1 MKTCWRSVLGLI
13 VVLGCE
19 PAEKNQEKEHVD
31 ASLAQDHASMVWVE
45 GGEFMMGAHPGD
57 QDALPRE
64 QPRHLVKVD
73 GFHMDRHEVT
83 NAQFAEFVESTG
95 YVTVAE
101 RPVDTPQGSFDPGSM
116 TFFSPEAI
124 FSLRDP
130 GQWWRWTESASWKC
144 PEGPGSTFQEVLN
157 HPVVHI
163 AFEDAVAYATWR
175 GARLPTEAEWEFAA
189 TSRGEQV
196 RFPWGSEAPDRGEVK
211 CNVWEGPFP
220 VSNTKLDGHVKT
232 APVMSYPANSLGV
245 YDLGGNV
252 WELCSDWY
260 DPSTYARRSDE
271 LVLNPRG
278 PEASFDPME
287 NHVSKRVMRGGSFL
301 CHPGYCSSY
310 RVTARMP
317 VADDTGA
324 SHVGFRCVRD
334 SMSLVPQN

>member
-1 MKTCWRSVLGLI
+1 MKTSWRSILGLV
-13 VVLGCE
+13 VVLGCH
-19 PAEKNQEKEHVD
+19 PAAKNHENKL
-31 ASLAQDHASMVWVE
+31 ASPQPAAGHASMVWVE
-45 GGEFMMGAHPGD
+45 GGAFQMGAHQGD
-57 QDALPRE
+57 SDALPRE
-64 QPRHLVKVD
+64 QPRHLVRVD

-101 RPVDTPQGSFDPGSM
+101 RPIDTPQGSYDPGSM

-144 PEGPGSTFQEVLN
+144 PEGPGSTCQEVLG

-189 TSRGEQV
+189 TARGEQV
-196 RFPWGSEAPDRGEVK
+196 RFPWGNEAPGQGEVK
-211 CNVWEGPFP
+211 CNIWEGQFP
-220 VSNTKLDGHVKT
+220 VSNAKLDGHVKT
-232 APVMSYPANSLGV
+232 APVMSYPANSLGIH
-245 YDLGGNV
+245 DLGGNV
-252 WELCSDWY
+252 WELCSDRY
-260 DPSTYARRSDE
+260 DPYTYASRSGQV
-271 LVLNPRG
+271 VLNPRG
-278 PEASFDPME
+278 PGVSFDPME
-287 NHVSKRVMRGGSFL
+287 DHVPKRVMRGGSFL

-317 VADDTGA
+317 VAEDTGA

-334 SMSLVPQN
+334 SVPLAPQN

>member
-64 QPRHLVKVD
+64 QPRHKVKVD
-73 GFHMDRHEVT
+73 GFFMDRHEVT
-83 NAQFAEFVESTG
+83 NAQYAEFVESTG

-130 GQWWRWTESASWKC
+130 GQWWKWTESASWKC
-144 PEGPGSTFQEVLN
+144 PEGPGSTCQEVLN

-189 TSRGEQV
+189 TARGEQV
-196 RFPWGSEAPDRGEVK
+196 RFPWGNEAPGQGEVK
-211 CNVWEGPFP
+211 CNIWEGPFP
-220 VSNTKLDGHVKT
+220 RVQHQIGWPRQDGSSHV
-232 APVMSYPANSLGV
+232 V
-245 YDLGGNV
+245 
-252 WELCSDWY
+252 
-260 DPSTYARRSDE
+260 PSKQPR
-271 LVLNPRG
+271 NPRLG
-278 PEASFDPME
+278 RQRVGIVQRLVRPFHVCKSFRSGCFE
-287 NHVSKRVMRGGSFL
+287 SKGAGSF
-301 CHPGYCSSY
+301 
-310 RVTARMP
+310 V
-317 VADDTGA
+317 
-324 SHVGFRCVRD
+324 
-334 SMSLVPQN
+334 